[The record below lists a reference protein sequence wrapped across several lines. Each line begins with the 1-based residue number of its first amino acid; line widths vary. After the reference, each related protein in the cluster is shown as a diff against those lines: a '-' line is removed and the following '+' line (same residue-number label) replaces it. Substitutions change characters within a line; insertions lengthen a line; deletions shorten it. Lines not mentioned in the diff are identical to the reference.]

1 MRLSGH
7 LALLACAAVTPI
19 AVIAA
24 ILAVLLAMHERKQVD
39 ASLERLRLEF
49 TAAFDRELGE
59 IVDELV
65 ATGISNLPSQGDMRA
80 VYERAV
86 KAQAEH
92 KDWVST
98 ALIELPGRMIFDT
111 TLPFGA
117 RTMAGDL
124 GPLALQASQTG
135 RPAISQTL
143 AKDRAAG
150 EETLAIALPSS
161 LSIDHEEP
169 NRYAICV
176 RYRAVALNKAFGAV
190 GVPPQWR
197 VDLIDAAGMVIA
209 RSGMPG
215 AVVGE
220 KATPGLVQL
229 APGEH
234 DTSLWEPTKDGSET
248 FAVIGRIPRAHWS
261 VVVALPANVYWAPV
275 RQTAVW
281 ASVGGTAAAVLSAML
296 AVGIGRRIS
305 RPIDAAVRSSAAL
318 SRGGPFE
325 LDAPSRMTEIREL
338 FGTFKNTASLISSQ
352 RAERNTAIADL
363 ENRSR
368 YRDALARIYVLGWD
382 ETDLDVLLTKIAEQ
396 LGNFLA
402 ARACVIFR
410 EQAGVLDVQA
420 ATGWSAGA
428 GMGVRVSAR
437 LEQVL
442 TGAEIRPPRTW
453 VFTESSAD
461 TFEQIAIAQG
471 FRSALLIAIK
481 ELNRPY
487 GILGWFFAQERE
499 LSVEDQFFAQAA
511 AVMVGKRISELS
523 VRELA
528 RTNAQLAAAVNSMD
542 AGVAITDV
550 TGADSRVIFINSG
563 FTKVTGYLP
572 EETAGRPPQFLADPD
587 LDESEVKRLREAIA
601 HGQPMTVT
609 IPGHRK
615 DGKPYWSEIHL
626 SSIRDEA
633 GEVQFII
640 SIHTDVTARVEA
652 EEALRQTMKMEALGK
667 LTGGVAHDFNNILTV
682 ITGTIEILASA
693 VADRPQLAAIAKMIG
708 DAAARGSEITRR
720 LLAFARKQPLQPQ
733 ETDINALVRD
743 TVNLLQPSLG
753 AQTDIDVALEPDT
766 WPALVDPSQLATA
779 LVNLS
784 VNARDAMPNGGKLT
798 FETGNVLLDES
809 CVGENRDLLPGT
821 YVMIAVTDTGT
832 GIPAKIR
839 DKIFEPFFTTKD
851 ERKGTGLGLSMV
863 YGFVKQSGG
872 SLKINSEEG
881 RGTSVKIYLPR
892 AGQYAVNF
900 APATLDNPSGASGEV
915 ILVVEDDT
923 MVRNYVTAQLKSL
936 GYQTVAAENAAEALG
951 LVRRGL
957 TFDLLFTDIVMP
969 GSMDGSEL
977 ARVVRGL
984 RPSVKV
990 LFTSGYTDKAIAG
1003 DGSLQPGV
1011 LLLQKPYRMGELAR
1025 MIQTALRTDS
1035 VSWLG
1040 LEGASRES
1048 Y

>member
-7 LALLACAAVTPI
+7 LALLVCAAVTPI

-24 ILAVLLAMHERKQVD
+24 ILAVLLAMQERKQVD

-49 TAAFDRELGE
+49 TAAFDRVLGE
-59 IVDELV
+59 ITDELV

-92 KDWVST
+92 KNWVST
-98 ALIELPGRMIFDT
+98 ALIELPGRMIFNT

-124 GPLALQASQTG
+124 GPLALEASQTG

-143 AKDRAAG
+143 AKDSG
-150 EETLAIALPSS
+150 IGDETLAIALPIS

-176 RYRAVALNKAFGAV
+176 RYRAVALSKAFGAV
-190 GVPPQWR
+190 GVPPHWT
-197 VDLIDAAGMVIA
+197 VDLIDAAGTLIA

-215 AVVGE
+215 TVNGE
-220 KATPGLVQL
+220 KATPGLVRL
-229 APGEH
+229 ASGE
-234 DTSLWEPTKDGSET
+234 DDASRWEPTTDGAET
-248 FAVIGRIPRAHWS
+248 FAVVGRMPRAHWS
-261 VVVALPANVYWAPV
+261 VVVALPANAYWAPV
-275 RQTAVW
+275 RQTAVL
-281 ASVGGTAAAVLSAML
+281 AGVGGTAAAALTAML

-305 RPIDAAVRSSAAL
+305 RPIGAAVRSSAAL

-325 LDAPSRMTEIREL
+325 LDAPSSVTEIREL

-352 RAERNTAIADL
+352 RSERNTAIADL

-368 YRDALARIYVLGWD
+368 YRDALVRIYVLGWD
-382 ETDLDVLLTKIAEQ
+382 ETDLGVLLTKIAEQ
-396 LGNFLA
+396 LGSFLA
-402 ARACVIFR
+402 ARACVIFC
-410 EQAGVLDVQA
+410 EQSGVLDVQA
-420 ATGWSAGA
+420 ATGWSAGT
-428 GMGVRVSAR
+428 GMGVGVSAR

-442 TGAEIRPPRTW
+442 TGAEIRPRTQ
-453 VFTESSAD
+453 VFSESSSDA
-461 TFEQIAIAQG
+461 FEQIAIAQG
-471 FRSALLIAIK
+471 FRSALLIPIK

-487 GILGWFFAQERE
+487 GILGWFFARERE

-511 AVMVGKRISELS
+511 AVMVGKRISELN

-572 EETAGRPPQFLADPD
+572 EETVGRPPQFLADPD

-601 HGQPMTVT
+601 LGHPMTVT

-615 DGKPYWSEIHL
+615 DGQLYWSEIHL
-626 SSIRDEA
+626 SSIRDDV
-633 GEVQFII
+633 GDVQFII
-640 SIHTDVTARVEA
+640 SMHTDVTARLEA

-708 DAAARGSEITRR
+708 EAAGRGSEITRR

-733 ETDINALVRD
+733 ETDINALVMD

-766 WPALVDPSQLATA
+766 WPALVDPSQLVTA

-809 CVGENRDLLPGT
+809 CVGDNRDLLPGT

-832 GIPAKIR
+832 GIPAEIR

-892 AGQYAVNF
+892 AGQYAVAF
-900 APATLDNPSGASGEV
+900 VAPTLDSPSDASGEV

-923 MVRNYVTAQLKSL
+923 MVRDYVTAQLKSL

-951 LVRRGL
+951 LVQLGL

-1003 DGSLQPGV
+1003 EGGLQPGV

-1025 MIQTALRTDS
+1025 MIRAALRTDS
-1035 VSWLG
+1035 VSSPD

-1048 Y
+1048 

>member
-7 LALLACAAVTPI
+7 LTLLVCAAVIPI
-19 AVIAA
+19 AVIAS
-24 ILAVLLAMHERKQVD
+24 ILAVLLAAQERKQVD
-39 ASLERLRLEF
+39 ALLERLRLEL
-49 TAAFDRELGE
+49 TAAFDRQLGE
-59 IVDELV
+59 IIDEVV
-65 ATGISNLPSQGDMRA
+65 ATGVANLPPQADMRA

-98 ALIELPGRMIFDT
+98 ALIELPSRMIFDT

-124 GPLALQASQTG
+124 GPLARETSQTG
-135 RPAISQTL
+135 RPAISRTQ
-143 AKDRAAG
+143 AKDSAAG
-150 EETLAIALPSS
+150 EETLAIALPIS
-161 LSIDHEEP
+161 LSVDHEEP

-176 RYRAVALNKAFGAV
+176 RYRAVALSKAFGAV
-190 GVPPQWR
+190 DVPPQWT
-197 VDLIDAAGMVIA
+197 VDLIDAAGTVIA

-215 AVVGE
+215 AVIGE
-220 KATPGLVQL
+220 KATPSLARL

-234 DTSLWEPTKDGSET
+234 DAPLWEPTQNGPET
-248 FAVIGRIPRAHWS
+248 FAVVGRIPRAHWS
-261 VVVALPANVYWAPV
+261 VVVSVPANVYWAPV
-275 RQTAVW
+275 RRTVVL
-281 ASVGGTAAAVLSAML
+281 ASVGGAAAAALSALL
-296 AVGIGRRIS
+296 AVGLGRRIS
-305 RPIDAAVRSSAAL
+305 RPIEAAVRSSAAL

-325 LDAPSRMTEIREL
+325 LDAPSSMAEIREL
-338 FGTFKNTASLISSQ
+338 FGTFKTTASLISSQ
-352 RAERNTAIADL
+352 RTDRNTAIADL
-363 ENRSR
+363 ENRSK
-368 YRDALARIYVLGWD
+368 YRDALVRIYVLGWD
-382 ETDLDVLLTKIAEQ
+382 ETDLGVLLTKIAEQ
-396 LGNFLA
+396 LRSFLA

-410 EQAGVLDVQA
+410 EQTGVLDVQA
-420 ATGWSAGA
+420 ATGWSAGG

-442 TGAEIRPPRTW
+442 TGAEIGPRTW
-453 VFTESSAD
+453 MFSESSAD
-461 TFEQIAIAQG
+461 AFEQIAIAQG
-471 FRSALLIAIK
+471 FRSALLIPIK

-487 GILGWFFAQERE
+487 GILGWFFARERE
-499 LSVEDQFFAQAA
+499 LSVEDQFFVQAA
-511 AVMVGKRISELS
+511 AVMVGKRISELN

-528 RTNAQLAAAVNSMD
+528 RTNAQLAASVNSMD

-563 FTKVTGYLP
+563 FTKLTGYLP
-572 EETAGRPPQFLADPD
+572 EETVGWPPQFLADPD
-587 LDESEVKRLREAIA
+587 LDESEVKRLREAVA
-601 HGQPMTVT
+601 HGHPMTVT
-609 IPGHRK
+609 LPGHRK

-626 SSIRDEA
+626 SSIRDEV
-633 GEVQFII
+633 GKVQFII
-640 SIHTDVTARVEA
+640 SIHTDVTARLEA

-708 DAAARGSEITRR
+708 EAAGRGSEITRR

-733 ETDINALVRD
+733 ETDINALVMD
-743 TVNLLQPSLG
+743 TVNLLRPSLG
-753 AQTDIDVALEPDT
+753 GQTNIEAALEPDA
-766 WPALVDPSQLATA
+766 WPALVDPSQLVTA

-784 VNARDAMPNGGKLT
+784 VNARDAMPDGGKLT

-809 CVGENRDLLPGT
+809 CVGDNRDLSPGT

-832 GIPAKIR
+832 GIPADIR

-892 AGQYAVNF
+892 AGQHAVHF
-900 APATLDNPSGASGEV
+900 AGVTPDIPGDASGEV

-923 MVRNYVTAQLKSL
+923 MVRDYVTAQLKSL
-936 GYQTVAAENAAEALG
+936 GYQTIAAENAAEAFA
-951 LVRRGL
+951 LVQRGL

-990 LFTSGYTDKAIAG
+990 LFTSGYTDKAIVG
-1003 DGSLQPGV
+1003 EGGLKPGV

-1025 MIQTALRTDS
+1025 MIRAALRSDS
-1035 VSWLG
+1035 VSWPDF
-1040 LEGASRES
+1040 EGASRES

>member
-7 LALLACAAVTPI
+7 LALLVCAVVTPI
-19 AVIAA
+19 VIIASV
-24 ILAVLLAMHERKQVD
+24 LAVLLVMQERQQVD
-39 ASLERLRLEF
+39 ASMERLRLEF

-59 IVDELV
+59 IIDELV
-65 ATGISNLPSQGDMRA
+65 ATGVSNWPFQADMRA
-80 VYERAV
+80 VYERSV

-92 KDWVST
+92 KGWVAT
-98 ALIELPGRMIFDT
+98 ALIELPSRLIFNT
-111 TLPFGA
+111 TLPFG
-117 RTMAGDL
+117 TQSMAGDL
-124 GPLALQASQTG
+124 GSLAREASQTG

-143 AKDRAAG
+143 AKDTGAG
-150 EETLAIALPSS
+150 EETLAIALPLS
-161 LSIDHEEP
+161 LSSDHEEA

-176 RYRAVALNKAFGAV
+176 RYRAIALSKAFGAV
-190 GVPPQWR
+190 GVPPQWT
-197 VDLIDAAGMVIA
+197 VDLIDAAGTVIA
-209 RSGMPG
+209 HSGMAG
-215 AVVGE
+215 AVIGE
-220 KATPGLVQL
+220 KATPGVVGL
-229 APGEH
+229 AAG
-234 DTSLWEPTKDGSET
+234 DNDASLWEPTKGGLET
-248 FAVIGRIPRAHWS
+248 FAVLGRIPRARWS
-261 VVVALPANVYWAPV
+261 VVVTLPANVYWAPV
-275 RQTAVW
+275 RQTAVL
-281 ASVGGTAAAVLSAML
+281 ATVGGTAAAALCAML

-305 RPIDAAVRSSAAL
+305 RPIGAAVRSSTAL
-318 SRGGPFE
+318 TRGELFE
-325 LDAPSRMTEIREL
+325 FDAPSSITEIREL
-338 FGTFKNTASLISSQ
+338 FGTFKTTAALISSQ

-368 YRDALARIYVLGWD
+368 YRDALVRIYLLGWD
-382 ETDLDVLLTKIAEQ
+382 ETDLGVLLTKIAEQ
-396 LGNFLA
+396 LGSFLA
-402 ARACVIFR
+402 AQACVIFR
-410 EQAGVLDVQA
+410 EQIGVLDVQA
-420 ATGWSAGA
+420 ATGWSAGV
-428 GMGVRVSAR
+428 GTGVRVSTR

-442 TGAEIRPPRTW
+442 TGAEIGPRTW
-453 VFTESSAD
+453 AFSKSSSD
-461 TFEQIAIAQG
+461 TFEEIAIAQG
-471 FRSALLIAIK
+471 FRSALLIPIK

-487 GILGWFFAQERE
+487 GILGWFFARERE
-499 LSVEDQFFAQAA
+499 LSVEDQFFVQAA
-511 AVMVGKRISELS
+511 AVMVGKRISELN

-542 AGVAITDV
+542 AGVAITDM

-572 EETAGRPPQFLADPD
+572 EETVGRPPQFLVDPD

-601 HGQPMTVT
+601 RGHPLTVT
-609 IPGHRK
+609 IPGRRE
-615 DGKPYWSEIHL
+615 DGKAYWSEVHL
-626 SSIRDEA
+626 SSIRDDV

-640 SIHTDVTARVEA
+640 SIHTDVTARLEA
-652 EEALRQTMKMEALGK
+652 EESLRQTMKMDALGK

-708 DAAARGSEITRR
+708 EAAGRGSEITRR

-733 ETDINALVRD
+733 ETDINALVMD
-743 TVNLLQPSLG
+743 TVNLLKPSLG
-753 AQTDIDVALEPDT
+753 AQTDIEVALEPNT
-766 WPALVDPSQLATA
+766 WPALVDPSQLVTA

-809 CVGENRDLLPGT
+809 CVSDNRDLTPGA
-821 YVMIAVTDTGT
+821 YVMLAVTDTGT

-892 AGQYAVNF
+892 AGQCAVTF
-900 APATLDNPSGASGEV
+900 AGVALDSPSDASGEV

-923 MVRNYVTAQLKSL
+923 MVRDYVTAQLKSL
-936 GYQTVAAENAAEALG
+936 GYDTIAAENAAEALD
-951 LVRRGL
+951 LVQGGL

-990 LFTSGYTDKAIAG
+990 LFTSGYTDKAIVG
-1003 DGSLQPGV
+1003 EGGLQPGV
-1011 LLLQKPYRMGELAR
+1011 LLLQKPYRIGELAR
-1025 MIQTALRTDS
+1025 MIRAALRTDS
-1035 VSWLG
+1035 ASWPD
-1040 LEGASRES
+1040 LEAASRES